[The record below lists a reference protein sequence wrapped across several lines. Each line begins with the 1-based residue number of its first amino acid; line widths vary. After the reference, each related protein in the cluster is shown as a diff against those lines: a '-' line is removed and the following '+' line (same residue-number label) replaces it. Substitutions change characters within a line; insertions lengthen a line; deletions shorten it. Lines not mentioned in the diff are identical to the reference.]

1 MPELQAQ
8 RFFSSLSAEERNLHI
23 FGAAIAPIPDANP
36 STGGQNAGMGL
47 KLFHETGYSSILTPG
62 ETRVGLHPAW
72 LVLAVSLWAGFAAN
86 VALWRAL
93 AGTAG
98 GLGQALATGFLVAG
112 GVAAALSLLGWR
124 KTLKPAAI
132 LVLLVAGFVAASI
145 WSKALPVDASL
156 LSQKPSSLVVPSWAS
171 FLRWQVLAALAGLGF
186 VPAIWVWRA
195 HLRRLPASQ
204 QLGANVVGLL
214 TGLAVAAASAYLIGE
229 GPL

>member
-1 MPELQAQ
+1 MRTAQTQRVLQ
-8 RFFSSLSAEERNLHI
+8 RLSAEEPQPV
-23 FGAAIAPIPDANP
+23 AAAAREAPIPDANP
-36 STGGQNAGMGL
+36 PTDGQNAGMGL
-47 KLFHETGYSSILTPG
+47 KLFHETGYSSMLMPG

-72 LVLAVSLWAGFAAN
+72 LALAVSLWAGFAAN
-86 VALWRAL
+86 VGLWRAI

-112 GVAAALSLLGWR
+112 AAAALLSLLGWR

-186 VPAIWVWRA
+186 VPALWVWRA
-195 HLRRLPASQ
+195 HLRRLPAGQ
-204 QLGANVVGLL
+204 QLGVNVLGLL
-214 TGLAVAAASAYLIGE
+214 AGLAVAAASAYLLG
-229 GPL
+229 GVPL

>member
-1 MPELQAQ
+1 MDGGA
-8 RFFSSLSAEERNLHI
+8 LH
-23 FGAAIAPIPDANP
+23 ARIPDANP
-36 STGGQNAGMGL
+36 STDGQNAGMGL
-47 KLFHETGYSSILTPG
+47 KLFHETGYSSILMPG

-86 VALWRAL
+86 VALWRAI

-98 GLGQALATGFLVAG
+98 GLGQALATGFLIAG
-112 GVAAALSLLGWR
+112 AAGALLSLLGWR

-195 HLRRLPASQ
+195 HLRRLPAGQ
-204 QLGANVVGLL
+204 QLGVNVLGVLA
-214 TGLAVAAASAYLIGE
+214 GLAVAAASAFLLGDVL
-229 GPL
+229 P

>member
-1 MPELQAQ
+1 
-8 RFFSSLSAEERNLHI
+8 
-23 FGAAIAPIPDANP
+23 
-36 STGGQNAGMGL
+36 MGL
-47 KLFHETGYSSILTPG
+47 KLFHETGYSSILMPG

-98 GLGQALATGFLVAG
+98 GLGQAVTTGFLVAG
-112 GVAAALSLLGWR
+112 AAGALLSLLGWR

-132 LVLLVAGFVAASI
+132 LVLLAAGFVAASI

-156 LSQKPSSLVVPSWAS
+156 LSQKPSAMVVPSWAS

-195 HLRRLPASQ
+195 HLRRLPAGQ
-204 QLGANVVGLL
+204 QLGVNVLGLL
-214 TGLAVAAASAYLIGE
+214 TGLAVAAASAFLLGDVL
-229 GPL
+229 P

>member
-1 MPELQAQ
+1 
-8 RFFSSLSAEERNLHI
+8 
-23 FGAAIAPIPDANP
+23 
-36 STGGQNAGMGL
+36 MGL
-47 KLFHETGYSSILTPG
+47 KLFHETGYSSILMPG
-62 ETRVGLHPAW
+62 ETRVGLHPSW

-86 VALWRAL
+86 VALWRAI

-98 GLGQALATGFLVAG
+98 ALGPALATGFLVAG
-112 GVAAALSLLGWR
+112 STGALLSLLGWR

-132 LVLLVAGFVAASI
+132 LMLLVAGFVAASI

-195 HLRRLPASQ
+195 HLRRLPAGQ
-204 QLGANVVGLL
+204 QLGVNVLGLL
-214 TGLAVAAASAYLIGE
+214 AGLAVAAASAYLLGE
-229 GPL
+229 VPL